1 MKVLDLDAVRA
12 APTATAPYP
21 HFTTGGALKADA
33 VPALMDDFPAITQP
47 GFFPIDDVPVSG
59 AFAALLEDLQS
70 PAFAGVVGEKLGM
83 DLVSRPTLITVRKWS
98 RASDGTIHTDS
109 ASKIATLL
117 VYLNPSWGDTGEGRL
132 RVLRSAR
139 DFDDF
144 TAEIPPVVG
153 TVFAF
158 KRTESSWHGHLPF
171 TGERRVVQITW
182 LLDDSKVAHKRRL
195 GKLSRWL
202 KNIFRPRAAA

>member
-1 MKVLDLDAVRA
+1 MHVLDLETLRA
-12 APTATAPYP
+12 APTAASPYP
-21 HFTTGGALKADA
+21 HFTTSGALRHEAI
-33 VPALMDDFPAITQP
+33 PALMTDFPAIKQP

-59 AFAALLEDLQS
+59 AFEALLQDLQD
-70 PAFAGVVGEKLGM
+70 PAFSALVGEKLGM

-109 ASKIATLL
+109 VSKIATLL
-117 VYLNPSWGDTGEGRL
+117 VYLNAEWNDTGEGRL
-132 RVLRSAR
+132 RVLRGDR
-139 DFDDF
+139 DFNDY
-144 TAEIPPVVG
+144 TAEISPVAG

-202 KNIFRPRAAA
+202 KNLRAKFGA